1 MSSILTDQIL
11 MSILNNMQ
19 KLSKMLNNVLSNF
32 FNYLDLIL
40 YGLEVTKERELLS
53 SINKNWINL
62 LKHTKRD

>member
-19 KLSKMLNNVLSNF
+19 KLSKMLSNVLSNF

>member
-19 KLSKMLNNVLSNF
+19 KLSKMLSNVLN
-32 FNYLDLIL
+32 LIL